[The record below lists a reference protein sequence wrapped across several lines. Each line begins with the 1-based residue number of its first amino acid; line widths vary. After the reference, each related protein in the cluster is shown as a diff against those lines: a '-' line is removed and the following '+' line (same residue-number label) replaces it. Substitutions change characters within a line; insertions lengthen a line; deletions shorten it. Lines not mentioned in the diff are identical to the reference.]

1 MGICLWSCQW
11 YRIPSF
17 WICFSQNFSS
27 SPHVNTTAF
36 AEIARV
42 FCHGTGKYSGR
53 SAWRENT
60 ASGGVIH
67 SEHGGQY
74 YGDTNTICIGSAD
87 GSRNRMVFLWS
98 RYFIN
103 YCNALL
109 KRYKLS

>member
-36 AEIARV
+36 AEITRV

-53 SAWRENT
+53 SAWCENT

-87 GSRNRMVFLWS
+87 GSRNRMVFYWS
-98 RYFIN
+98 RNASN
-103 YCNALL
+103 YLHVMHI
-109 KRYKLS
+109 RH